1 MRRMFLLACALGLA
15 FAAKNSQLEAVH
27 AVYLLPMS
35 GSLDQYLATR
45 LTQGGVFQVV
55 TDPQKADAV
64 FTDKIGKGFEDTMD
78 ELYAPAVKKS
88 EEDEDKNKD
97 AWSKPAERLGSSS
110 RGKGTVFLVDRHSR
124 NVVWSIYLPSRS
136 SRPDEVNSRARQIT
150 DKLVKDLRQK

>member
-1 MRRMFLLACALGLA
+1 MILLACALGLA
-15 FAAKNSQLEAVH
+15 FAAKNPQLDAVH

-45 LTQGGVFQVV
+45 LSQGGVFQVV

-64 FTDKIGKGFEDTMD
+64 FTDRIGKGFEDKMN

-88 EEDEDKNKD
+88 EEDEDKD
-97 AWSKPAERLGSSS
+97 AWSKPAERVGSSS

-136 SRPDEVNSRARQIT
+136 SRPDEVNARARQIT